1 MLGQHGGTATVP
13 LTFRSMLSS
22 HVTCV
27 QLGSPG
33 SGCSTIQLSRVSA
46 LQDRV
51 VAPQNSRA
59 WR

>member
-1 MLGQHGGTATVP
+1 MP